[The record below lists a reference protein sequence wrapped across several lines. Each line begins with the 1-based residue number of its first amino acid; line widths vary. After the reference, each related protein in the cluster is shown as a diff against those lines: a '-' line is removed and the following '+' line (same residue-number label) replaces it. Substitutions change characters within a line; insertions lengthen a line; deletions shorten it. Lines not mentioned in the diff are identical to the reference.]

1 MARQAP
7 FTQHEA
13 VLLLDAFLQTA
24 SGDVSRKDAISNCS
38 DGLRRMAKAKGIEID
53 DTYRNINGITFQMEH
68 GICVSRKNHN
78 ETSDQTF
85 YRNG

>member
-24 SGDVSRKDAISNCS
+24 SGDVSRKMLSRIA
-38 DGLRRMAKAKGIEID
+38 RMA
-53 DTYRNINGITFQMEH
+53 
-68 GICVSRKNHN
+68 
-78 ETSDQTF
+78 
-85 YRNG
+85 